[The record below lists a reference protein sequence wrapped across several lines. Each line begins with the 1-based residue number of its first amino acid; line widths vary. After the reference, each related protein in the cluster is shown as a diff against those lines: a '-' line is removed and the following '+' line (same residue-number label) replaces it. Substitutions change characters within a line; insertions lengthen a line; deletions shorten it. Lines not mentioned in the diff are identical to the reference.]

1 MKYENADKIFPEKLL
16 LEIRQFMPEGYVY
29 IPPQRSRKKWGVNML
44 YENILN
50 GITDQAKEIFGEE
63 LVGISF

>member
-29 IPPQRSRKKWGVNML
+29 IQPQRSRRKWGVNML

-63 LVGISF
+63 LIGISF